1 MEKLKRISSIL
12 WISIVLILLGFSIS
26 QAAAEDNLSTE
37 KIYNWVTKNDETF
50 VNLDGKKLIETYY
63 RNKKIIHNIYEG
75 GSQPSDKA
83 KTFMRYWRCIQSYAT
98 NPAGSYGFN
107 IKNVIDFTNSGT
119 TIYYYSNKNKKVE
132 EVQIKNETNVKKFKN
147 LGWALEKDLKSENL
161 NQSYGANYYWANKAI
176 LQNAHTYYPVS
187 GNSGEYA
194 GDVNDLPDEI
204 KGDNVVESGVEE
216 GYKLRLLIT
225 TMEVEGNNGF
235 GQSRMFFGRAKT
247 DDDGPD
253 TGSIFIE
260 KISSLT
266 GKPMKGVVFTVQ
278 NGKNH
283 YYNKKTKKFEKF
295 DGTDIPEKYKI
306 ETNENGTYEI
316 KDLPKAK
323 YKVTE
328 IEVKNNAIGQPN
340 YGYIAS
346 GETKTRTIK
355 AIGSGQNAENKA
367 VFKYENDYQLGKLAL
382 KKVDKDTNQP
392 MGNVGFT
399 LQMTSGEKAGQYVGI
414 DSKGDAIYSSTV
426 ATIYTDSVTGIREIN
441 NLWKGTYKLIET
453 INPYYGYEKLPK
465 VIDGNLV
472 IDGNNQVRKVIATNK
487 RTYIKLSGYV
497 WVDKIDKSKQSQRN
511 DLYKDGDYDSEDI
524 LLDGITVRLKDRTT
538 GETVKQATTSQLNR
552 YKDAGNNGHG
562 EYLFEDV
569 LIEKLGDYYIEF
581 EYDGLTYQN
590 VIPHIDKNNGS
601 KAAERSREEF
611 NQQFSTIEG
620 EGREKGY
627 TKNAQGDKKFD
638 LSYNINE
645 QEHTATLINKGQYT
659 ITSDTDVPAFSIQSK
674 YTGQGEIKYI
684 NLGLQE
690 REKPDIALVKDI
702 QNVKVEVNGYGHIYN
717 YDRRFQN
724 AGEYGD
730 GFNVGVK
737 FGQKYGNMEYGRAIY
752 KSDYLYK
759 NETDKSRELKVYIT
773 YKITMKNQSS
783 NLIAKVNSIADYYD
797 SKYEITGI
805 TTNLDELEKLPYEG
819 TIRGNLATS
828 AKESEYNSK
837 YKKVVI
843 NNNTTIGSEKQESIY
858 VQFKLDKEQ
867 VVSILDGKN
876 EGEKADNGNLLD
888 NVAEINSYSIYDKE
902 NKPYAGIDIDSNP
915 GNCIP
920 GEKNTYED
928 DTDSSPALRL
938 EVAEA
943 RKMTGTVFED
953 ETDKKLKTG
962 ETRQGDGTY
971 QKKEKTISGVTVK
984 LQDKDGNTAKIL
996 EGDGWK
1002 EAETTTNEYGSF
1014 EIKNYIPGEYKIVY
1028 TWGDE
1033 TYPVQNYKGTIYTK
1047 ERWDKN
1053 KENLTWY
1060 KDEVET
1066 RYTDA
1071 IDNYETRTKIDDE
1084 MKTVNEAD
1092 IKITKMDSITPNM
1105 KINVEYEPETAS
1117 AEDRY
1122 TYEIKN
1128 IDFGIVERARQQLDI
1143 TKDVTGVKI
1152 TLANGQ
1158 TIINAT
1164 IDDNGKLQGETKGL
1178 TYMGP
1183 ANGNNGTVKAEIDN
1197 ELIQGA
1203 TIEIKYTIKVTN
1215 NGEKDYHSEDYYKY
1229 GIPDESKI
1237 IKMKPNVYDYLDS
1250 QMVLKT
1256 ESTGWEII
1264 EESRYEN
1271 EMNKQTIIERYFS
1284 EKEKDGI
1291 YQWETADK
1299 VTQELLVE
1307 WGRTQTQQRKAK
1319 LNNKTILH
1327 NEKLEQELEPGK
1339 SNSADLVTSKVLANT
1354 DEIDLNND
1362 TEITEI
1368 TRIGETGRIPEIK
1381 TSQVYDRGETVT
1393 VTPPTGENQNYTLPI
1408 IVGITALAILGA
1420 GIIVIK
1426 KKDN

>member
-63 RNKKIIHNIYEG
+63 KNKKITHNIYEG
-75 GSQPSDKA
+75 EPLSNKA
-83 KTFMRYWRCIQSYAT
+83 TTFMRYWRCIQSYAT

-119 TIYYYSNKNKKVE
+119 TVYYLNAQGKAE
-132 EVQIKNETNVKKFKN
+132 EAQIKNETNVKKFKN
-147 LGWALEKDLKSENL
+147 LGWALEQDLKSENL

-187 GNSGEYA
+187 GNGGEYA
-194 GDVNDLPDEI
+194 GNVTDLPDKI
-204 KGDNVVESGVEE
+204 KGDNVADGVEK

-426 ATIYTDSVTGIREIN
+426 ATIYTDAVTGIREIN

-472 IDGNNQVRKVIATNK
+472 IDGNNQVRIVIATNK

-552 YKDAGNNGHG
+552 YKDVGNNGHG

-659 ITSDTDVPAFSIQSK
+659 ITSDTEVPVFSIQSK

-702 QNVKVEVNGYGHIYN
+702 QNVKVEVNGYGHTYN

-737 FGQKYGNMEYGRAIY
+737 FGEKYGNMTYGRAIY
-752 KSDYLYK
+752 KSDYLYTS
-759 NETDKSRELKVYIT
+759 NDTSRELKVYIT

-783 NLIAKVNSIADYYD
+783 DLIAKVNSIADYYD
-797 SKYEITGI
+797 SKYKMTGI
-805 TTNLDELEKLPYEG
+805 TTDLNELETIPYEG
-819 TIRGNLATS
+819 TTRGNLAID
-828 AKESEYNSK
+828 AEESEYNSK
-837 YKKVVI
+837 YKKVII
-843 NNNTTIGSEKQESIY
+843 NNNTIIGSEKQESIY
-858 VQFKLDKEQ
+858 VQFQLDRQQ
-867 VVSILDGKN
+867 VANILTGKN
-876 EGEKADNGNLLD
+876 EGDKADTENLLE
-888 NVAEINSYSIYDKE
+888 NVAEINSYSIYDKQ

-920 GEKNTYED
+920 GDKSTYED
-928 DTDSSPALRL
+928 DTDSSPALQL

-953 ETDKKLKTG
+953 ATNDKLMTG
-962 ETRQGDGTY
+962 SIRQGDGLY
-971 QKKEKTISGVTVK
+971 QVEEKTIAGVAVK
-984 LQDKDGNTAKIL
+984 LADKDGKTVKIL
-996 EGDGWK
+996 DGNEWK
-1002 EAETTTNEYGSF
+1002 DAETTTDEYGNF
-1014 EIKNYIPGEYKIVY
+1014 QIKNYIPGEYKIVY
-1028 TWGDE
+1028 TWGNE
-1033 TYPVQNYKGTIYTK
+1033 TYTVQNYKGTIYEK
-1047 ERWDKN
+1047 ERYDENNRN
-1053 KENLTWY
+1053 KKWY
-1060 KDEVET
+1060 KNEVDT

-1071 IDNYETRTKIDDE
+1071 VDDYSIRTEIDEEIQSVNKTNITRKKMESTTPE
-1084 MKTVNEAD
+1084 ME
-1092 IKITKMDSITPNM
+1092 IG
-1105 KINVEYEPETAS
+1105 VEYEPETNS

-1122 TYEIKN
+1122 EYVIKN

-1143 TKDVTGVKI
+1143 AKDVKGVKI

-1203 TIEIKYTIKVTN
+1203 TIEITYTIKVTN
-1215 NGEKDYHSEDYYKY
+1215 NGEKDYDSEEYYKY
-1229 GIPDESKI
+1229 GNQDESKI

-1250 QMVLKT
+1250 QMVLKP
-1256 ESTGWEII
+1256 ESTEWKII
-1264 EESRYEN
+1264 EESSYGS
-1271 EMNKQTIIERYFS
+1271 EMNEQTIIERYFS

-1299 VTQELLVE
+1299 RTQELLVE